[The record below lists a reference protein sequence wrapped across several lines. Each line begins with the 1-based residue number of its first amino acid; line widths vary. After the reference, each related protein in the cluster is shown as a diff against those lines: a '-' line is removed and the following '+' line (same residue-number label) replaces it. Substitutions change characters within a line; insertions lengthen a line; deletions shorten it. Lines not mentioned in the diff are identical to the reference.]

1 MNEDMVFRMD
11 SIIEIALRDVCLLI
25 FLYMVQR
32 IKLIEVQ
39 VNQSIVSADEIIS
52 KLRKQSLKNKLTLL
66 LLVTLFVIFNT
77 FKILDYVMKD
87 GREQKTQGI
96 IFTFLSS
103 LLVIDF
109 LITMYI
115 ILFQFLQII
124 HKFLS
129 ILKRE
134 MEFSL
139 PIARAFL
146 WLTLITMVF
155 SQLTQLFEAFHYL

>member
-1 MNEDMVFRMD
+1 MT
-11 SIIEIALRDVCLLI
+11 I
-25 FLYMVQR
+25 
-32 IKLIEVQ
+32 
-39 VNQSIVSADEIIS
+39 
-52 KLRKQSLKNKLTLL
+52 
-66 LLVTLFVIFNT
+66 FVIFNT
-77 FKILDYVMKD
+77 FKILDFLMKD
-87 GREQKTQGI
+87 DREKTEGI
-96 IFTFLSS
+96 IFIVLTC
-103 LLVIDF
+103 LLVINF

-115 ILFQFLQII
+115 ILFQYLQII